1 MQRILLTGG
10 AVLLIAGVLWPWIS
24 RLPLG
29 SLPGDI
35 RVQRPGFSFFFPL
48 GTSVLLS
55 VVLTVVLAVIA
66 WLSRR

>member
-1 MQRILLTGG
+1 MQRTLFIAG
-10 AVLLIAGVLWPWIS
+10 AVLVIAGLLWPWLS

-35 RVQRPGFSFFFPL
+35 RIQRPGFTFFFPL

-55 VVLTVVLAVIA
+55 VLLTAVLAVIA